1 MTEANFAAI
10 LEKTVDQV
18 EKPKPIAVGTYL
30 TQLVG
35 QPRQDVS
42 SQKKTPFIEFTHK
55 FISAGDDVDQDA
67 LKESL
72 TAADGSVRSLSDV
85 TMRNTQ
91 YLTENSLWRLKK
103 FLEDCG
109 FDMEQAEAKKVSLG
123 QLIAESAGSMVRV
136 FVKHEPS
143 QDGKSIFARI
153 DDTLPA
159 E

>member
-1 MTEANFAAI
+1 MTEANFYTI

-18 EKPKPIAVGTYL
+18 EKPKPMATGTFL
-30 TQLVG
+30 TQIVG

-55 FISAGDDVDQDA
+55 LVSAGDDVDEDA
-67 LKESL
+67 MKESL
-72 TAADGSVRSLSDV
+72 TAPDGTVRALSEV
-85 TMRNTQ
+85 TMKNTF
-91 YLTENSLWRLKK
+91 YLTDNALWRLKK

-109 FDMEQAEAKKVSLG
+109 FDMEEAEAKKVSFG
-123 QLIAESAGSMVRV
+123 QLIAETPGSMVRV